1 MSCSEPNCK
10 LPAEYSCECSQRL
23 TCSKHV
29 VMNTEHFGHRVE
41 SLFISLD
48 EATAY
53 KITSFVSPILKK
65 LETAMEVCLKHSVQL
80 ITQIKANTKLAM
92 GTLCTQTQY
101 FSGLLKKIQGRTVK
115 RNELRVVWN
124 ALNNCGVKDLLN
136 LFEFGEEFRLNPLH
150 QNLKKTVTDLAQA
163 GEVLQGFVGR
173 YYEDQNFRESVQFLT
188 DINQYTM
195 KLAYENANKVIE
207 RIRINSINSAI
218 RNERVEVRL
227 ENQSTVDSF
236 SNTFESS
243 SSYSQEINFEDL
255 SSFFTKEILV
265 NVLKAHLTIGIK
277 ENLKEAKSE
286 HIEINS
292 LSELINKVD
301 VVGCLTNQE
310 ILNIFIHRLNL
321 IEKCKVVK
329 QFFFLGQGDVFNTF
343 FMKINEGSQFKDH
356 QLLFKESLESNNFK
370 GISKELLSGL
380 NFKEEE
386 EKEEEGET
394 QEIGIYYKFTYPL
407 SVFFTE
413 SLVADLQS
421 VFNCLWTL
429 KKVEHD
435 IKTSFKFLSKEIDDI
450 DTILVYEKFFA
461 LRFTC
466 IVLINDLLYFLMEE
480 IIEKV
485 WKHLWQKISTC
496 LSFEESVL
504 SFRETINNIKLIC
517 GKSTKS
523 SKNLRSLIKTLRAFS
538 NFSQKFLARLQENSL
553 RSSHRKTLQ
562 KFPEDLKT
570 ALIPFLSTLESLP
583 FENISYFHS
592 RLHEFSFIML

>member
-1 MSCSEPNCK
+1 MSCSEASCK

-29 VMNTEHFGHRVE
+29 LMNTEHFGHRVE
-41 SLFISLD
+41 SLFVILD
-48 EATAY
+48 EATSN

-80 ITQIKANTKLAM
+80 IRQIKVNTKLVM
-92 GTLCTQTQY
+92 GNLCSQMQY
-101 FSGLLKKIQGRTVK
+101 FSGLLKKIQGKIVK
-115 RNELRVVWN
+115 RNELSLVWN

-136 LFEFGEEFRLNPLH
+136 LFEFGEELRLNPFH
-150 QNLKKTVTDLAQA
+150 QYLKKTVTDLAQA
-163 GEVLQGFVGR
+163 GEMLQGFVGR
-173 YYEDQNFRESVQFLT
+173 YYEDHNFRESVQFLSE
-188 DINQYTM
+188 INQYTM
-195 KLAYENANKVIE
+195 KVAYENANKVIE
-207 RIRINSINSAI
+207 RIRINSINNAI
-218 RNERVEVRL
+218 RNERVEIRL

-255 SSFFTKEILV
+255 SGFFTKEILV

-277 ENLKEAKSE
+277 ENLKENKSE
-286 HIEINS
+286 LIEINS

-343 FMKINEGSQFKDH
+343 FMKINEGSKFKDH

-380 NFKEEE
+380 SIKEDD
-386 EKEEEGET
+386 ET
-394 QEIGIYYKFTYPL
+394 QEIGIYYKFAYPL

-413 SLVADLQS
+413 SLVTDLQS

-435 IKTSFKFLSKEIDDI
+435 IKTSFKFASQGIEDI

-496 LSFEESVL
+496 LNFEESVL
-504 SFRETINNIKLIC
+504 SFKETINNIKLIC

-523 SKNLRSLIKTLRAFS
+523 SKNLRSLIKTLQSFS
-538 NFSQKFLARLQENSL
+538 NFSQKFLTRLQENSL
-553 RSSHRKTLQ
+553 SSSLKKTLQ
-562 KFPEDLKT
+562 KFPANLRT